1 MIMLSQDDSNEVKEI
16 LHLLRQHLT
25 PKEQY
30 VLTNI
35 RQYDLPEV
43 INEQLINGAKYI
55 QHIKIEETSIAPPK
69 YMVIFEKDKADN

>member
-1 MIMLSQDDSNEVKEI
+1 M
-16 LHLLRQHLT
+16 
-25 PKEQY
+25 
-30 VLTNI
+30 LTNI
-35 RQYDLPEV
+35 RQYDFPEV